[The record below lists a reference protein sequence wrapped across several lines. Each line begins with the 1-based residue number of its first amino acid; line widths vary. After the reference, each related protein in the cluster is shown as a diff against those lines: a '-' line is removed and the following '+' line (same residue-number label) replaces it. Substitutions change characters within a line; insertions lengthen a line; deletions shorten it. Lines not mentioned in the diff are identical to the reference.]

1 MAATEYVSQ
10 FEERSEA
17 LLAWKTNKDS
27 LVRRP
32 GEWGT
37 YDFTDSQ
44 TVIERMFQMVEDL
57 SELSINLIDDGT
69 LSNLNSVIESVE
81 STFKQIDTLD
91 TAAMVNNRDSIVANL
106 SSYHDQM
113 LSYYKQEVA
122 WLTIFAGKLET
133 WITPAKQEFER
144 TRTIREEAERHRD
157 DAAQAAVLARE
168 KAGEAGAA
176 EFTAGFRQQAE
187 RSLALSNKWLVA
199 TLIAFVLALAT
210 TVFFVWLHATGRA
223 DAPESAAEAIIY
235 VGWRVGTVSL
245 LFWSAIWC
253 GRHFRAHAHNREV
266 NQHRAVCLE
275 NMRAF
280 HASVK
285 DQGIK
290 DLVALEF
297 ARSATQG
304 MPTGFISGKAEARS
318 DGSPNVIPLTAGQ
331 TPSPN
336 P

>member
-1 MAATEYVSQ
+1 MATAEFVNQFKSQ
-10 FEERSEA
+10 SLA
-17 LLAWKTNKDS
+17 LLAWKPKKDT
-27 LVRRP
+27 LIRRP
-32 GEWGT
+32 KWGDC
-37 YDFTDSQ
+37 DFTDCQ
-44 TVIERMFQMVEDL
+44 AVMERIFQMVEDL
-57 SELSINLIDDGT
+57 SELSIELIDDNT
-69 LSNLNSVIESVE
+69 LAAFSNDMQAVE
-81 STFKQIDTLD
+81 SIFQQIDALNT
-91 TAAMVNNRDSIVANL
+91 TAAAVNHRDTIASQLN
-106 SSYHDQM
+106 SYHDQM

-144 TRTIREEAERHRD
+144 TREIREEAERHRE
-157 DAAQAAVLARE
+157 DAAQAAALARE

-187 RSLALSNKWLVA
+187 RAYKSSNRWLYA
-199 TLIAFVLALAT
+199 AGAAFALALAT
-210 TVFFVWLHATGRA
+210 TAYFVGLHAVGGEAAPQSTA
-223 DAPESAAEAIIY
+223 DSIIY

-245 LFWSAIWC
+245 LFWAAIWC

-280 HASVK
+280 HAMVK
-285 DQGIK
+285 DQSIK

-318 DGSPNVIPLTAGQ
+318 DGSPNVLPLAAGQ
-331 TPSPN
+331 ATSPN
-336 P
+336 Q